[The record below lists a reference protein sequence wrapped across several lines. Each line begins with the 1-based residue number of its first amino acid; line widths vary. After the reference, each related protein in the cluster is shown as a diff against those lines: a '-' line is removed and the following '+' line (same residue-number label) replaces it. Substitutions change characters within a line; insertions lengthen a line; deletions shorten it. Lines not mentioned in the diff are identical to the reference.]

1 MRHFHLP
8 LALALLV
15 PPVLS
20 GLPAVA
26 GSYVASPVEVTD
38 WKAVYGQVEA
48 RDQLPARAR
57 LGGTLVELSA
67 SEGDTV
73 TAGQVLGKIVDDK
86 IAFQLNAVDAQIAA
100 LQAQLDNAKAE
111 LTRGEAL
118 NARGVSSAQQLDQLR
133 TQVDVYASQIAAQ
146 QANRQVIEQQA
157 AEGEVLAPV
166 SGRVLTVPAARGAYV
181 MAGETVAT
189 VGGGGFYLR
198 LSVPERFTSTL
209 TEGAAIELETPRGTV
224 AGKLVKVYP
233 LIEGGRVQADVEVQ
247 GLDESFVAARVLVR
261 LPLAKRQAILVPEG
275 AIATRSG
282 LDFVTLADGTERAV
296 LPGPARRIDGAGM
309 VEVLTG
315 LEGGETV
322 VTP

>member
-1 MRHFHLP
+1 MRLFHLP
-8 LALALLV
+8 LALALLA
-15 PPVLS
+15 PPVLAS
-20 GLPAVA
+20 LPAAA
-26 GSYVASPVEVTD
+26 GTYVAKPVEVTD

-57 LGGTLVELSA
+57 LGGTLVELTT

-146 QANRQVIEQQA
+146 QASRQVIEQQA
-157 AEGEVLAPV
+157 NEGEVLAPV

-189 VGGGGFYLR
+189 VAGGGFYLR
-198 LSVPERFTSTL
+198 LSVPERFTGTL
-209 TEGAAIELETPRGTV
+209 TEGTTIELETPRGAV